1 MLHLVRHPEDEPGHI
16 TVHNSETFQQFG
28 EQQLSQPGSK
38 SKLSSRTFIDMK
50 PEEVKERK
58 EKVGK
63 VKTLA
68 GIMSKYHYVCFPDR
82 KVMWRLFPCSCPA
95 CMTLKWTECE
105 MTGLVGAMMTVV
117 QAGSSLYS

>member
-16 TVHNSETFQQFG
+16 TVDNSETFQQFG

-38 SKLSSRTFIDMK
+38 SKLSSQTFIDMK

-63 VKTLA
+63 VKTLV
-68 GIMSKYHYVCFPDR
+68 GIMCKYHYVCFPDG
-82 KVMWRLFPCSCPA
+82 KVMW
-95 CMTLKWTECE
+95 
-105 MTGLVGAMMTVV
+105 
-117 QAGSSLYS
+117 